1 MEAKE
6 KKEAEEFLFCYLAVP
21 NFSYIYASIRI
32 KISEL
37 ILNIAFCF
45 CRRNYSCT
53 EDGTHLRTHCV
64 PTFISLCLS
73 KNFTHQLAL
82 KLYDREMNQIF

>member
-32 KISEL
+32 KRSEL
-37 ILNIAFCF
+37 ILSIAFAFAVEIIVVQKMGLICVRIACLRLF
-45 CRRNYSCT
+45 
-53 EDGTHLRTHCV
+53 HLFLYV
-64 PTFISLCLS
+64 YNLS
-73 KNFTHQLAL
+73 KNFTH
-82 KLYDREMNQIF
+82 